1 MSPAEESQSAPPE
14 PRRGKFDPLPD
25 WVHPSTRLVH
35 GARRPDENAGAV
47 VPPIYQTTTFH
58 YPTPYSESARSGKV
72 YLYSRNAN
80 PTVEVAA
87 ELIRQLEGGQAA
99 RLFGS
104 GMGATAAAL
113 LSLLRPGQELLAL
126 DTLYGGTLDLMQDL
140 LAQYGIS
147 IRWVT
152 DEAAKDPER
161 CVTPPTKLVWME
173 SPTNPLLQVHDLQRW
188 ADAAHHAG
196 AGLIV
201 DNTFANPINQNPLAW
216 GADLVM
222 HSGTKYLGGHS
233 DLSAGALVGSE
244 ALLARIDPKSL
255 LGSVLDP
262 FAAFLLARGMKTL
275 GLRTARQ
282 NANGLHLAHTFQ
294 AHPKIERVYYPGL
307 GSPEAA
313 RIAAAQMRG
322 GGGMVSAVVRGGR
335 PAVRSLLEHLR
346 LVHVAT
352 SLGGVE
358 SLVSVPVET
367 SHRFLTTEQLRARGI
382 AENLVRFSFGIEET
396 EDLVRD
402 VTEAL
407 DAI

>member
-1 MSPAEESQSAPPE
+1 MSPVDEKKPDDPTA
-14 PRRGKFDPLPD
+14 RRGKFDPLPD
-25 WVHPSTRLVH
+25 WVHPATRLVH
-35 GARRPDENAGAV
+35 GARRPDENAGSV
-47 VPPIYQTTTFH
+47 VAPIYQTTTFH
-58 YPTPYSESARSGKV
+58 YPALYSESARSGKV
-72 YLYSRNAN
+72 YLYTRNEN

-104 GMGATAAAL
+104 GMGATAATL

-126 DTLYGGTLDLMQDL
+126 DTLYGGTINLAQDL
-140 LAQYGIS
+140 LAPYGILV
-147 IRWVT
+147 RWMSESAARSPEKCVT
-152 DEAAKDPER
+152 DQ
-161 CVTPPTKLVWME
+161 TKLVWIE
-173 SPTNPLLQVHDLQRW
+173 SPTNPLLQVHDVRRW
-188 ADAAHHAG
+188 AEVSHGVG
-196 AGLIV
+196 ACLVV
-201 DNTFANPINQNPLAW
+201 DNTFANPINQNPLAL

-222 HSGTKYLGGHS
+222 HSATKYLGGHT
-233 DLSAGALVGSE
+233 DLSAGAIVGSDE
-244 ALLARIDPKSL
+244 LLARIDPKSL

-275 GLRTARQ
+275 SLRTARQ
-282 NANGLHLAHTFQ
+282 NENGEELARALQ
-294 AHPKIERVYYPGL
+294 EHPKIERVYYPGL
-307 GSPEAA
+307 GSPEAL
-313 RIAAAQMRG
+313 RIAEAQMRG
-322 GGGMVSAVVRGGR
+322 RGGMVSVVVRGGPPQIR
-335 PAVRSLLEHLR
+335 AFLQHLR

-367 SHRFLTTEQLRARGI
+367 SHRFLTPEQLRERGI